1 MAPPFFEEMPM
12 KRTRI
17 VSAAIFLFLLATSI
31 TAQKH
36 LLNQAYLN
44 QFPTTDR
51 VMAET
56 KGTDPVDTHARYLA
70 AITVINNFLIHDLL
84 RERHGG
90 YHLIPPAAQR
100 VQQRYAS
107 EMSRLEI
114 DSPEPPSRDPRF
126 RPLRDKYIDDP
137 AFTDFLL
144 QKFFT
149 PQFRAD
155 YYAWTGRPMPTTVV
169 KASPTA
175 VASVDPSIAKAKA
188 AKVDISLFAGSIR
201 FGDPLNLLAC
211 PFRTDVLGTPIRSA
225 NSPDCLDTMKPSGYV
240 AETMDLINAIANTTP
255 GPPDPDVH
263 SIYLSPAHRP
273 SWMSGETVSVRTSQ
287 GAIVRVVITTKGRS
301 VETRAGQEL
310 IAKYGSG
317 YFSNTGIITPDSGN
331 EFKVRN
337 LEWSLPGLH
346 VYYQVL
352 NPDENGRVT
361 IDGVGFVR
369 IETESAYQRR
379 MAEEKKVPKSVL

>member
-1 MAPPFFEEMPM
+1 M
-12 KRTRI
+12 KQTRI
-17 VSAAIFLFLLATSI
+17 VSPVFLLFLLVTAI

-51 VMAET
+51 VLAET
-56 KGTDPVDTHARYLA
+56 KGADPIDTHARYLA
-70 AITVINNFLIHDLL
+70 ALTVINNFLLHDLL

-100 VQQRYAS
+100 VQQRYAN

-144 QKFFT
+144 QRFFT

-155 YYAWTGRPMPTTVV
+155 YYAWTGRPMPATVV
-169 KASPTA
+169 TAGPAS
-175 VASVDPSIAKAKA
+175 ASVDPSIAKAKA

-201 FGDPLNLLAC
+201 FGDTLNLLPC
-211 PFRTDVLGTPIRSA
+211 PHRKDILGMPIRSA
-225 NSPDCLDTMKPSGYV
+225 NAPDCLDTMTLSGTI
-240 AETMDLINAIANTTP
+240 AETVDLINVITNTTP
-255 GPPDPDVH
+255 APPDPDVH

-273 SWMSGETVSVRTSQ
+273 SWMSGEVVSARTYQ
-287 GAIVRVVITTKGRS
+287 GGIVRVVITTKGRS
-301 VETRAGQEL
+301 VETRVREEL
-310 IAKYGSG
+310 IAKYGTG
-317 YFSNTGIITPDSGN
+317 YISSIGIVTPDSGN

-337 LEWSLPGLH
+337 LDWFLPGLH

-352 NPDENGRVT
+352 NPDEDGRVK
-361 IDGVGFVR
+361 IDGPGFVR

-379 MAEEKKVPKSVL
+379 TAEEKKVPKRVL

>member
-1 MAPPFFEEMPM
+1 MN
-12 KRTRI
+12 RTRI
-17 VSAAIFLFLLATSI
+17 VSASIFLFLLATAI

-56 KGTDPVDTHARYLA
+56 KGADPVDTHARYLA

-144 QKFFT
+144 QRFFT
-149 PQFRAD
+149 ARFRAD

-169 KASPTA
+169 KAGPGA
-175 VASVDPSIAKAKA
+175 AVDPSIAKAKA
-188 AKVDISLFAGSIR
+188 AKVDTSLFAGSIR
-201 FGDPLNLLAC
+201 FGDPLNLLPC
-211 PFRTDVLGTPIRSA
+211 PFRRDILGMPIRSA
-225 NSPDCLDTMKPSGYV
+225 NAPDCLDTMTLSGHV
-240 AETMDLINAIANTTP
+240 AETVDLINGITNTTP
-255 GPPDPDVH
+255 AAPDPDVH
-263 SIYLSPAHRP
+263 SIYLSPEHRP
-273 SWMSGETVSVRTSQ
+273 SWMSGEVVSVRTYQ
-287 GAIVRVVITTKGRS
+287 GGIIRVVITTKGRS
-301 VETRAGQEL
+301 VETRAREEL

-317 YFSNTGIITPDSGN
+317 YISTIGIITPDSGN

-337 LEWSLPGLH
+337 LEWFLPGLH
-346 VYYQVL
+346 VSYQVL
-352 NPDENGRVT
+352 NPDEDGRVK

-379 MAEEKKVPKSVL
+379 TAEEKKVPKRVL